1 MLVGAANDRLWHRFC
16 EGLGREDWKEEPKY
30 KLNSDRVKHRDELE
44 SLIEEITKTRS
55 TAEWLAAFE
64 GKKIPIAPVN
74 DVQTT
79 LNHPHSLA
87 RDMVVDMEHDACG
100 PIKLV
105 GTPVKYSESQPR
117 IRTPPP
123 LLGQHTNEVMGEFLG
138 MAEGEVESLKGEG
151 VLR

>member
-1 MLVGAANDRLWHRFC
+1 MVGAANDRLWHRFC
-16 EGLGREDWKEEPKY
+16 EGLGREDWKEEPRY

-44 SLIEEITKTRS
+44 GLIEEVTKTRS
-55 TAEWLAAFE
+55 TAEWLEAFE
-64 GKKIPIAPVN
+64 GKKLPIAPVN
-74 DVQTT
+74 DVQAT
-79 LNHPHSLA
+79 LNHPQSQA
-87 RDMVVDMEHDACG
+87 RDMVVEMEHDACG

-123 LLGQHTNEVMGEFLG
+123 LLGQHTNEVMAEFLG
-138 MAEGEVESLKGEG
+138 MEEDEVEALKGQG